1 MKRLHR
7 DSKYFAAITPPAL
20 DIFPWDVFISGRSAG
35 FEASLSTDS
44 KGNDE
49 RSDGIQEGIFRYYPL
64 LWYFAVVAAVAT
76 KGLVRYIRYGVTWT
90 TSGRMDHFPKSIP
103 QVWMMKH
110 RVGSWTGRCH
120 TANRVGRGGGK
131 GDRKIGLWFQ
141 RIGGGELVIF
151 LFELCW
157 DWKML
162 LGPRSWRL
170 ESNGFRWTR

>member
-120 TANRVGRGGGK
+120 TANRVGRGGEGRETGK
-131 GDRKIGLWFQ
+131 LDYDSSGSVVGNWLFSYLNYVGTGKCYWGQGVGD
-141 RIGGGELVIF
+141 
-151 LFELCW
+151 
-157 DWKML
+157 
-162 LGPRSWRL
+162 
-170 ESNGFRWTR
+170 